1 MAKNF
6 DQVWE
11 ERLVRRYRQ
20 IQALAS
26 DKATTEGERASARKR
41 MIEMEKQ
48 YPGIQNQLLP
58 DEEPKGFGWSDVEDL
73 FKQARKQAEKREQ
86 GEKGS
91 GFRPSSESAKKPPP
105 PPPSPDPSIRDRLWE
120 EARKKAEQAV
130 QDVLRDPQRIDEF
143 MRGAAGF
150 FKSRRGLDEKTIK
163 RILRDVDFTLEP
175 NSRTVRLEAKI
186 PITLLN
192 ALSDELGE
200 SAPLQASEVIGAEL
214 ASLLCEAW
222 EEALGEEG

>member
-20 IQALAS
+20 IRALAS

-41 MIEMEKQ
+41 MAEMETQ
-48 YPGIQNQLLP
+48 YPGIQDQLLP

-73 FKQARKQAEKREQ
+73 FKQAKKKQAEKRGQE
-86 GEKGS
+86 EKKS
-91 GFRPSSESAKKPPP
+91 GFKPSSESKKASSPPP
-105 PPPSPDPSIRDRLWE
+105 PDPSIRDRLWE

-130 QDVLRDPQRIDEF
+130 QDVLRDPQKIDEF

-150 FKSRRGLDEKTIK
+150 FKARRGLDEKTVK

-175 NSRTVRLEAKI
+175 NSRTVRLEARI

-200 SAPLQASEVIGAEL
+200 SAPLHASEVIGAEL